1 MPQKNEASIQGSGML
16 TIPTRLITT
25 ELEGLYGSRVLED
38 MKRTLDLYEI
48 YEKGASYSKD
58 SVTDYTPADLRYK
71 TIKALIDKEARFL
84 FAKTPDIYIDVNL
97 GTSAEEREK
106 AKDAS
111 TVFQTLVDTVL
122 ERNGFSQALLKAAKD
137 CFIGKRVA
145 LVFNINEESGIQL
158 SFLPSL
164 EFVYDVDPSDANK
177 LTKLIAFYNMNDEK
191 SKAEQRIYRKKYW
204 LDNGFCYYQEE
215 VFDGLGNVVD
225 ERQAATKTKLTFIP
239 AWVILNDGLTGDLMG
254 ESEIEALEDYESW
267 YSRMASAD
275 LDAER
280 KGMNPIRYT
289 VDAAPESTKGLSISA
304 GAFWDI
310 SSDQNQATDKSAQ
323 VGVLDSPMTYS
334 TALSVTLDR
343 IKNMMYEQTAVP
355 NVSSEALKGVV
366 SSGKTLKAIYWDLI
380 VRCDEKMTLSWRPAI
395 VRMVRC
401 IIESAKLYPKAVKQ
415 YVEERI
421 PEVEYS
427 VRVDNLYPLPE
438 DEQEEKQVDLAEV
451 NAQAMSR
458 KSYMKKWRGL
468 TDEEADEEIRQIA
481 LERQLLE
488 DSFTEPDTFGNE
500 DNLEDEVD
508 DEGKAVEKEEGAV
521 EEEPKPA
528 GNEEEDDEV

>member
-1 MPQKNEASIQGSGML
+1 MPNKNETSVQSSAML
-16 TIPTRLITT
+16 SLPSRLITT

-38 MKRTLDLYEI
+38 MKRTLELYDI
-48 YEKGASYSKD
+48 YEHGADYKQD
-58 SVTDYTPADLRYK
+58 GSVDYTPARLNYK

-84 FAKTPDIYIDVNL
+84 FAKTPDIFVDVNL
-97 GTSAEEREK
+97 GTSAEERNKSKE
-106 AKDAS
+106 AA
-111 TVFQTLVDTVL
+111 TIFQSLVDAVL
-122 ERNGFSQALLKAAKD
+122 EQNGFSQSLLKAAKD

-145 LVFNINEESGIQL
+145 LVFNINDESGIQL

-164 EFVYDVDPSDANK
+164 EFVYDVDPSNSNI

-204 LDNGFCYYQEE
+204 LDKGLCYYQEE
-215 VFDGLGNVVD
+215 IFDGLGNVVE
-225 ERQAATKTKLTFIP
+225 ERQPATKTKLTFIP

-289 VDAAPESTKGLSISA
+289 IDAAPESTKGLSISA

-395 VRMVRC
+395 AGMVKC
-401 IIESAKLYPKAVKQ
+401 IIEAARLYPNAVKQ
-415 YVEERI
+415 YITDAI
-421 PEVEYS
+421 PEVPYS

-438 DEQEEKQVDLAEV
+438 DSQEEKQVDLAEV
-451 NAQAMSR
+451 NAQTMSR
-458 KSYMKKWRGL
+458 KSYMKKWRNL

-488 DSFTEPDTFGNE
+488 DSFTEPDTFGTDDDL
-500 DNLEDEVD
+500 DN
-508 DEGKAVEKEEGAV
+508 EGKIVEEEEGNK
-521 EEEPKPA
+521 EEPKPA
-528 GNEEEDDEV
+528 GTKEEDDEV